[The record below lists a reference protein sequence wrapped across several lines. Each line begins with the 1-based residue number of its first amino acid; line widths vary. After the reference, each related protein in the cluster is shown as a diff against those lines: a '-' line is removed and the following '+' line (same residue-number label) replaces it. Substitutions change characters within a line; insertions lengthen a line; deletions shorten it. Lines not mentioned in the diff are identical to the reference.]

1 MSALARGRLGQAA
14 GAPLRLVKRVE
25 GDDNARMR
33 LLSTEEEARL
43 ATTKWRSEMRA
54 QFNATDVD
62 TGERV
67 VIVVVQSRLDTSSR
81 DGDGDALL
89 GLAEYRLA
97 DGQRLNVR
105 GELFV
110 TTDGARTFRRD

>member
-1 MSALARGRLGQAA
+1 
-14 GAPLRLVKRVE
+14 
-25 GDDNARMR
+25 MR
-33 LLSTEEEARL
+33 T
-43 ATTKWRSEMRA
+43 
-54 QFNATDVD
+54 QFSATDID

-67 VIVVVQSRLDTSSR
+67 VIVVVQSQLDTSNR
-81 DGDGDALL
+81 DGDGDDLS

-97 DGQRLNVR
+97 SGRRLNVQ